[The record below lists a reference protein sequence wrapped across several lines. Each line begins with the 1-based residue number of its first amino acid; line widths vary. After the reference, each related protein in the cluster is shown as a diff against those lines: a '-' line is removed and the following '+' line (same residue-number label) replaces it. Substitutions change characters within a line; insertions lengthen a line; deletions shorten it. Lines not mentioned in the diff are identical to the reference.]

1 MKAYLFLAD
10 GFEEME
16 AITPIDVLR
25 RAEIEVVSVAISDRK
40 VVVGA
45 HGISILADALFVEQ
59 NFEDATVLVL
69 PGGMPGTKHLAAH
82 QGLKKLLEQHT
93 LQGRMIAAICAAPSI
108 LGKMDLLKGEEA
120 VCYPG
125 FENQLLGA
133 TICDAKVVQSGAI
146 ITAKGAGVAVQFSLK
161 IVASLK
167 GEAVANQVA
176 DLICQ

>member
-25 RAEIEVVSVAISDRK
+25 RAEIEVVSVSISDRQ

-59 NFEDATVLVL
+59 NFEDATVLIL
-69 PGGMPGTKHLAAH
+69 PGGMPGTKHLEAH

-108 LGKMDLLKGEEA
+108 LGNMNLLKGKEA

-125 FENQLLGA
+125 FEPQLLGA
-133 TICDAKVVQSGAI
+133 TLSEAKVVQSGSI
-146 ITAKGAGVAVQFSLK
+146 ITAKGAGVALDFSLK
-161 IVASLK
+161 IVESLK
-167 GEAVANQVA
+167 GVAVADRIA
-176 DLICQ
+176 GLMCQ